1 MAAIGGTR
9 RLAAIGGIAGPVT
22 FVSAW
27 AALGAGAGGYDPTRD
42 AISRL
47 AALGAPTRP
56 AMTAG
61 LLALAAG
68 MGLYGFALRGPDPP
82 PRSLGR
88 SGPAWLL
95 PVANGVAT
103 LAVAALP
110 LGGRSDWAHGVA
122 AGLGYVTLAAIPAVV
137 GRRPLPV
144 AIGLVSAL
152 CLLLTVLA
160 DDRDGLFQRLGLTV
174 AQAWVVVSAARLVRS
189 PRPSS
194 TTPPVRARAGRRR

>member
-1 MAAIGGTR
+1 MAF
-9 RLAAIGGIAGPVT
+9 VT
-22 FVSAW
+22 AW

-68 MGLYGFALRGPDPP
+68 MGLYGVALR
-82 PRSLGR
+82 PR
-88 SGPAWLL
+88 PAWAL
-95 PVANGVAT
+95 PVANGVIT

-110 LGGRSDWAHGVA
+110 LGGRNDAAHGIA
-122 AGLGYVTLAAIPAVV
+122 AALGYVTLAAVPAVV
-137 GRRPLPV
+137 GRRPLSI

-152 CLLLTVLA
+152 CLILTVLA

-174 AQAWVVVSAARLVRS
+174 AQAWVVVSALALLRS
-189 PRPSS
+189 PTPSS
-194 TTPPVRARAGRRR
+194 TTPPAPAREGRRR

>member
-1 MAAIGGTR
+1 MAF
-9 RLAAIGGIAGPVT
+9 VT
-22 FVSAW
+22 AW

-61 LLALAAG
+61 LVALAAG
-68 MGLYGFALRGPDPP
+68 MGLYGVALR
-82 PRSLGR
+82 PRPG
-88 SGPAWLL
+88 WLL
-95 PVANGVAT
+95 PVANGVVT

-110 LGGRSDWAHGVA
+110 LGGRFDAAHGVA
-122 AGLGYVTLAAIPAVV
+122 AALGYATLAAIPAVV
-137 GRRPLPV
+137 GRRPLSI

-152 CLLLTVLA
+152 CLLLTVLT

-174 AQAWVVVSAARLVRS
+174 AQAWVVLSALALVRS
-189 PRPSS
+189 PTPSS
-194 TTPPVRARAGRRR
+194 TTPPAPAPAGRRR